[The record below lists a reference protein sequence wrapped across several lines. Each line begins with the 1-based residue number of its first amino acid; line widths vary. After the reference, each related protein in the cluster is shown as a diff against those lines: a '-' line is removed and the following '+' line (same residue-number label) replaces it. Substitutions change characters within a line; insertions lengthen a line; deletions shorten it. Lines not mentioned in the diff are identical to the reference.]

1 MVDQST
7 EITNTIIDRTLSEV
21 GEQIEQLK
29 RHADYDATQRH
40 PAIIVLSLIIG
51 TLFLGCVYLLSQNH
65 VNSERRALAEAERN
79 RIAERIAEETAEIDK
94 METQRSKIS
103 KIIDGYA
110 IHLTNMTS
118 ALSPTSRQTT
128 PIVLPDKSDSKKAS
142 SQIPDGSDEHDV
154 PIETVTISNHS
165 SEDDLQDIEKSTDNI
180 EDKDE
185 SISGHEQDP
194 ACDTL
199 RPTLTIDASD
209 QNAVKIPSSSSITST
224 IDRAQLRE
232 AVTDNPC
239 AICLEPFK
247 AGDDIVHCSNT
258 ALQRPHIFHQACS
271 LDYVVS
277 HPDGVK
283 APCPCCRQLLLP
295 SEEQQRKWEC
305 VRCSYGSALTLPEL
319 GEP

>member
-1 MVDQST
+1 MTMVEQST

-21 GEQIEQLK
+21 GEQFEQLK
-29 RHADYDATQRH
+29 RQADYDATQRH

-51 TLFLGCVYLLSQNH
+51 TMFLGCVYLLSQNH

-79 RIAERIAEETAEIDK
+79 RIAEETAEIDK
-94 METQRSKIS
+94 MATQRSKIS
-103 KIIDGYA
+103 KIINGYA

-118 ALSPTSRQTT
+118 ALSPTSRHTT
-128 PIVLPDKSDSKKAS
+128 SAVLPDKSDSKKAK
-142 SQIPDGSDEHDV
+142 SQIPDGSDDYNI
-154 PIETVTISNHS
+154 PIETVTISSHS
-165 SEDDLQDIEKSTDNI
+165 SEDDLEDIEKSTDNV

-185 SISGHEQDP
+185 SISGHVQDP

-199 RPTLTIDASD
+199 RSTLTIDTSD
-209 QNAVKIPSSSSITST
+209 QKAQQIPSSSSITST
-224 IDRAQLRE
+224 IDRAHLRE

-247 AGDDIVHCSNT
+247 AGDDIVYCSNT
-258 ALQRPHIFHQACS
+258 ALQRPHIFHQTCS

-283 APCPCCRQLLLP
+283 APCPCCRQVLLP

-305 VRCSYGSALTLPEL
+305 IRCSNGSALTLPEL